1 MEKYSRSAPSFH
13 FPCEIRDLIYSF
25 ITPREEIYAISCV
38 GKTTLAQAVFNAR
51 PDLRILWTSK
61 AVQHEFL
68 EILCAT
74 NTFRFP
80 IYKGDAFMLEQPLT
94 QHQANLMQHVEIDF
108 DVTVNI
114 TPALRM
120 FRRNKARRKICFITI
135 SNDYA
140 LSFPHN
146 LFNAVVY
153 VVGFETV
160 VVMRTFEEHGY
171 IAARLQFY
179 MEAVLGPSSIC
190 EGVDFVRYKFHPRNF
205 YSRGVAR

>member
-13 FPCEIRDLIYSF
+13 FPREIRDLIYSF
-25 ITPREEIYAISCV
+25 ITPREEFYAVSCV

-94 QHQANLMQHVEIDF
+94 QYQANLMQHVEIDF

-114 TPALRM
+114 APALQM
-120 FRRNKARRKICFITI
+120 FRRDKARRKICFITI
-135 SNDYA
+135 SNDCA

-146 LFNAVVY
+146 LFNAVGY

-160 VVMRTFEEHGY
+160 IVMRTFEENEY

-179 MEAVLGPSSIC
+179 MEAVLGPSSVC
-190 EGVDFVRYKFHPRNF
+190 EGVDFVRYEFHPRSF
-205 YSRGVAR
+205 VLKRGR